1 MTYKFLEHTADIG
14 IEVKAQNLKHAFVE
28 AIKGLI
34 DLIFQTSF
42 NEIVSENSSDI
53 LEVSSNDLESL
64 FVDTLN
70 EILYLI
76 DTKKII
82 PLKPEIIEMSN
93 TFVKLKYQPFNF
105 DLEKTPMHLYVKAVT
120 FHQLEILQSNEAT
133 TIRFYLDI

>member
-14 IEVKAQNLKHAFVE
+14 IEVKAQSLKHAFVE

-42 NEIVSENSSDI
+42 NEIVSENSFDI
-53 LEVSSNDLESL
+53 LEISSNDLESL